1 MPKKKKPK
9 QSKTF
14 SPRGYLRKGNARKL
28 PIHECWIP
36 ENWEEIKKIPVIV
49 ARKHSNGNITF
60 ANFLIDLLCTGVK
73 DALYA
78 VNIPEDEYQEIVH
91 KYIEL
96 DLNMKICAY
105 QLAHNIIFG
114 AVAYAEEFHIEPHN
128 DFLIAEMILEDDDD
142 LIPIMEIPL
151 GRNDKPFLILHPED
165 PRNNYYLRQLEK
177 YARTGN
183 FTVVDGDLFED
194 GIIDEF
200 DDDEDYEFSLEN
212 WDSSEWEDF
221 LKTNDTDELTT
232 YDDIIFYIF
241 EKCIYEPEMT
251 SRQLGAAGNTS
262 SYNSKITYEPLDLE
276 KYSQEELDKQTKI
289 YIELHD
295 PLVTINE
302 LHKLIKELK
311 RCIQKWPD
319 NPIFHNYLFTA
330 YRISGKTH
338 LAQRESGIIVDRFPD
353 YFFGKLSHAQLLIEN
368 GRIEEVPAVFN
379 GNFALPEAFPNREN
393 FHISEFISFNTVMS
407 MYFFEK
413 DDINSAYL
421 YCKMNASMEIPENI
435 SLSEPFFN
443 QVDEVILKM
452 VKSLIEDVRV
462 GKLSMNETL
471 ALLVTQ

>member
-14 SPRGYLRKGNARKL
+14 SPQVYLRKRNARKL

-36 ENWEEIKKIPVIV
+36 ENWKEIKKFPVTV

-73 DALYA
+73 DSIYA
-78 VNIPEDEYQEIVH
+78 VNIPEDEYQEMVH
-91 KYIEL
+91 KYIHL
-96 DLNMKICAY
+96 DLNMKRCSY
-105 QLAHNIIFG
+105 HQAHNIIFG

-142 LIPIMEIPL
+142 LIPIMKIPL
-151 GRNDKPFLILHPED
+151 GQDEKPFLIMHPD
-165 PRNNYYLRQLEK
+165 DSRNSYYLRQLEK
-177 YARTGN
+177 YAGPGN
-183 FTVVDGDLFED
+183 FTVVDGDFFDD
-194 GIIDEF
+194 GIFEEFNDE
-200 DDDEDYEFSLEN
+200 EDYESLKN
-212 WDSSEWEDF
+212 WDREEWEDF
-221 LKTNDTDELTT
+221 LRTIDTEELTT
-232 YDDIIFYIF
+232 YDDNVFYIF

-251 SRQLGAAGNTS
+251 GRQLGAAGNTS

-295 PLVTINE
+295 PMVTIPE
-302 LHKLIKELK
+302 IYKLIKELK
-311 RCIQKWPD
+311 RCIHKWPD

-330 YRISGKTH
+330 YRISGKKQ
-338 LAQRESGIIVDRFPD
+338 LAQMESEIIVDRFPD

-379 GNFALPEAFPNREN
+379 GNFALPEAFHNRES

-413 DDINSAYL
+413 DDLNSAYL
-421 YCKMNASMEIPENI
+421 YYKMNDSIEIPENI

-443 QVDEVILKM
+443 QVDEVILKV
-452 VKSLIEDVRV
+452 VKSLIEDVRA
-462 GKLSMNETL
+462 GKLSLNETL
-471 ALLVTQ
+471 VLLVTQ